1 MRTGLLKR
9 LWIVASVSFG
19 APLLV
24 MAIVYG
30 KWCLADGKL
39 STITPGTLYQSAALS
54 PAALVTTCDALG
66 VRTVID
72 LRDSRPD
79 DVAACRLAADG
90 AGITHVHVPTISWP
104 TRDGV
109 DAFLD
114 AMATAERPVLVHC
127 HHGEGRSVWMCAIH
141 RIQNEGWSNEAA
153 FDGTSR
159 LPDCLRFVT
168 AWFPGLRRF
177 DAAQPKGRLV
187 LEYAPRP
194 RQAAPT
200 SGADHAATAAERDG
214 LR

>member
-1 MRTGLLKR
+1 MRKSSIKKF
-9 LWIVASVSFG
+9 WIVAGISIG
-19 APLLV
+19 APFLV
-24 MAIVYG
+24 MASVYA
-30 KWCLADGKL
+30 KWLLVDAKL
-39 STITPGTLYQSAALS
+39 STITPGTLYQSAALA
-54 PAALVTTCDALG
+54 PAALVSTCDALG

-72 LRDSRPD
+72 LRNSRPD
-79 DVAACRLAADG
+79 DVAACRLAADE

-114 AMATAERPVLVHC
+114 AMTTAERPVLVHC

-159 LPDCLRFVT
+159 LPDGLRFVT

-177 DAAQPKGRLV
+177 DAAEPKGRMV
-187 LEYAPRP
+187 LEYKPRP
-194 RQAAPT
+194 R
-200 SGADHAATAAERDG
+200 
-214 LR
+214 